1 MSGRVLAEDALRH
14 PPDLRVSYTT
24 GSASNAIVQSGK
36 LDPGVQLIT
45 QPLTYD
51 ELARAVA
58 TALDVKSAEI
68 LIVEDEFLVRVST
81 VDDLTDLGCTAVE
94 AGTVAEA
101 RQHLV
106 SREGRFD
113 AAIVD
118 LSLPDTKGDGF
129 IAELLALWPRL
140 PVQMEPAAVRGR
152 EGP

>member
-1 MSGRVLAEDALRH
+1 MNGRVLAEEALRRS
-14 PPDLRVSYTT
+14 PDLRVRYTT
-24 GSASNAIVQSGK
+24 GYARNAIVHDGK

-45 QPLTYD
+45 KPFTYD

-101 RQHLV
+101 RQHLF
-106 SREGRFD
+106 RPAGGF
-113 AAIVD
+113 AAAHAD
-118 LSLPDTKGDGF
+118 QNP
-129 IAELLALWPRL
+129 
-140 PVQMEPAAVRGR
+140 
-152 EGP
+152 